1 MPTRRRHY
9 PQETTRFYE
18 GSYEESSTLIPSQ
31 GQPQQQQYKNP
42 LFGGAVAPT
51 TTGKETSVG
60 GSAQE
65 STILIGDYTQQAT
78 NGLQYNSN
86 NNSTVDP
93 DDKYSKASRQWNFRS
108 LSTRLQ
114 ATSGQAIRNFIQ
126 QPLSA
131 AAAVVT
137 GNHPAQEY
145 IGYTQLTQY
154 GDTQQIQGVEEIE
167 EEEPIFEKEEIFIM
181 ASRDRTGEFNNAI
194 RSLQSRN
201 ITRAVNIRD
210 PRKAKEVQSY
220 SEFMMV
226 AKYIGKNIASAYAKL
241 EKLTLCEYEYF

>member
-18 GSYEESSTLIPSQ
+18 GSYEESSSLIPSQ
-31 GQPQQQQYKNP
+31 GQLQQQQYKNP
-42 LFGGAVAPT
+42 LFVGAVAPT
-51 TTGKETSVG
+51 TSGKETFIG

-65 STILIGDYTQQAT
+65 STILIGDYTQQTT
-78 NGLQYNSN
+78 NGIQNNSNN
-86 NNSTVDP
+86 NNSTVDS
-93 DDKYSKASRQWNFRS
+93 DDKYNKASRQWNFRS

-114 ATSGQAIRNFIQ
+114 ATSGQAIRTFIQ

-137 GNHPAQEY
+137 GNHPSQEY
-145 IGYTQLTQY
+145 SGYTQLPQY
-154 GDTQQIQGVEEIE
+154 GNTQQIQKVEEIE
-167 EEEPIFEKEEIFIM
+167 EEEQIFEKEEIFIM

-241 EKLTLCEYEYF
+241 EKLTLCEY